1 MSSLSFFCFRSSPK
15 QHRRSPRPVPMG
27 DDDSEDETGKLTQR
41 PNSKVPTV
49 DGIDNHDEFTRYTRF
64 RMIQYYFQPV
74 YRPSIFSSKSA
85 ERVHDKK

>member
-1 MSSLSFFCFRSSPK
+1 MD
-15 QHRRSPRPVPMG
+15 

-64 RMIQYYFQPV
+64 RMIQY
-74 YRPSIFSSKSA
+74 
-85 ERVHDKK
+85 

>member
-64 RMIQYYFQPV
+64 RMIQFSACLQTLYFLFKV
-74 YRPSIFSSKSA
+74 RRA
-85 ERVHDKK
+85 CA

>member
-15 QHRRSPRPVPMG
+15 QHRRSPRPAPMG

-41 PNSKVPTV
+41 PNSKVPAV

-64 RMIQYYFQPV
+64 RMIQY
-74 YRPSIFSSKSA
+74 
-85 ERVHDKK
+85 